1 MNTFSPGGP
10 PPSRRTVV
18 ATLTFDSR
26 QAGSAFG
33 LRSLRTTSRQV
44 LYSALDMAVD
54 LRVTAQDDEC
64 IVAGQI
70 IREGCAGGCVQLSG
84 ATGSAEA
91 SLNELYEFTF
101 PPVQSGNYSLRI
113 RLPDVE
119 IEIPELDLKD

>member
-1 MNTFSPGGP
+1 MNTFSPGGQ

-33 LRSLRTTSRQV
+33 LRSLRTASRQV

-70 IREGCAGGCVQLSG
+70 IREWCAGGSVGISG

-91 SLNELYEFTF
+91 NLNELCEFTF
-101 PPVQSGNYSLRI
+101 PPLQSGNYSLRI

-119 IEIPELDLKD
+119 IEITELDLKD